1 MVEMN
6 SPSKSISRPVWSG
19 AFFLSPDAA
28 DRYRLKSNVAI
39 FQEGDLDDE
48 GRISQLDQMV
58 ARASVIGCLP
68 AVAETY
74 GPDSRMINYIT
85 DQSRH
90 SYVSLL
96 PINRDAVVLEIGCA
110 LGQCTALLADKAKE
124 VVAMDVV
131 RGQAEFALLRCKELG
146 LTNIHVAVAGD
157 DGRLPYNDCSFDV
170 VVFNLVFE
178 WCGSR
183 SPEGNEVVQ
192 KRLLKEIARVLKH
205 GGIAW
210 ISTKNRYSIRL
221 LLGGRDEHMD
231 DMRFG
236 SCLPRAVGDRLHRWR
251 GHQRSRGLLHSHTA
265 LRSLIRESGFSV
277 VKAYWAVPEPRYV
290 SHFVE
295 ANAESIQR
303 FRQVFSGKQGQ
314 GRLVSRLTSLVPAKI
329 VRYIAPGNCFVA
341 TKGA

>member
-6 SPSKSISRPVWSG
+6 SPSKSVCQPVWSG
-19 AFFLSPDAA
+19 AIYLSPDAA
-28 DRYRLKSNVAI
+28 DRYRLKSNVAV
-39 FQEGDLDDE
+39 FQERDLDDE

-58 ARASVIGCLP
+58 ARASMIGCLP

-74 GPDSRMINYIT
+74 GSDSRMINYIT

-96 PINRDAVVLEIGCA
+96 PIDRDAVVLEIGCA

-170 VVFNLVFE
+170 VILNLVFE

-192 KRLLKEIARVLKH
+192 KRLLTEIARVLKH
-205 GGIAW
+205 GGVAW
-210 ISTKNRYSIRL
+210 ISTKNRYSIHL

-236 SCLPRAVGDRLHRWR
+236 SCLPRAVGGRLLRWR

-265 LRSLIRESGFSV
+265 LRSLILDSGFSV
-277 VKAYWAVPEPRYV
+277 AKAYWAVPEPRYV
-290 SHFVE
+290 NLFVE
-295 ANAESIQR
+295 ADAESIQR
-303 FRQVFSGKQGQ
+303 FRQAFSGKQGR
-314 GRLVSRLTSLVPAKI
+314 GRWISRLTSLVPAKI
-329 VRYIAPGNCFVA
+329 MRYIAPGNCFVA
-341 TKGA
+341 TKGV